1 MLAYIISYVLLL
13 ALIFPFEALVYKV
26 EVGGFLKSS
35 LGHKL
40 AHFFLGNNI

>member
-1 MLAYIISYVLLL
+1 MMAYIISYVPLLTL
-13 ALIFPFEALVYKV
+13 NSPFETLVYKV